1 MPAKP
6 PRRGIYRFSNVRDTG
21 RLIYYCCG
29 GCNRKSFYDPADMI
43 TVFGDGNALLPP
55 FPCSACGHGEAITI
69 ALYTP
74 QKGDYG
80 RLPIRRPGR
89 VKRVQTWKTVKL
101 GDRVW

>member
-1 MPAKP
+1 MQ
-6 PRRGIYRFSNVRDTG
+6 
-21 RLIYYCCG
+21 
-29 GCNRKSFYDPADMI
+29 
-43 TVFGDGNALLPP
+43 
-55 FPCSACGHGEAITI
+55 GEAITI